1 MDSQNINQG
10 SSNLPQID
18 DRFENFEPPH
28 STDGSYLGRMKQAK
42 ATEAHLKQK
51 FEEKLVEVK
60 ARLKASN
67 CKVGLKLKGGTIQ
80 LQATLPPKPGSNKLG
95 LYQQVISLSIP
106 ANLDG
111 LKTAEEEANELGRLI
126 ARKQFEWND
135 KYLGKK
141 KNDVKTLDIYY
152 SLYIENFFKYR
163 KRTIKSD
170 STFKHY
176 KYLAN
181 KYLNFPIEAN
191 IHNIQK
197 IIEEVES
204 DTTCNHLIKV
214 IRDFQKVFGIEV
226 PNLNQLI
233 RKQETRRVRNIPSDE
248 KIIENF
254 HNYEAYSKNRPNKM
268 THRPDSE
275 NWQLWRW
282 VYGMLATFGLRPRE
296 IFVSPDIDWWLS
308 LENVDSTW
316 KVHKDCKTGEREAF
330 ALNVEWIDLF
340 DLKNPKY
347 LQMLRDKVQGKTTST
362 QISSSRHGN
371 DFWFRHVSIGFQPY
385 DLRHAWAIRA
395 HLLGVPI
402 KAAADNLGHS
412 VQVHTQTYQ
421 RWFGRDNRKKAIN
434 EAVNKKSEVDILKEE
449 NQRLK
454 LEIELLKLE
463 NQRLRLEP
471 QLR

>member
-1 MDSQNINQG
+1 MSSQIKNQG
-10 SSNLPQID
+10 SSDLPQVD
-18 DRFENFEPPH
+18 DRFDDFEPPR

-42 ATEAHLKQK
+42 ATETHLQQK
-51 FEEKLVEVK
+51 FEEQLIEVK

-67 CKVGLKLKGGTIQ
+67 CKVGLKLKGNTIQ
-80 LQATLPPKPGSNKLG
+80 LQATLPPKPNSDRLES
-95 LYQQVISLSIP
+95 YQQVISLNIP
-106 ANLDG
+106 VNLDG
-111 LKTAEEEANELGRLI
+111 LKTAEEEAHELGRLI
-126 ARKQFEWND
+126 ARKQFEWSE
-135 KYLGKK
+135 KYLAKK
-141 KNDVKTLDIYY
+141 KDDIKTLDYYY

-163 KRTIKSD
+163 KFTIRSE

-181 KYLNFPIEAN
+181 RYLNVPVDTN
-191 IHNIQK
+191 VSNIQK
-197 IIEEVES
+197 IIETVES

-214 IRDFQKVFGIEV
+214 IRDFHKVFEIEI
-226 PNLNQLI
+226 PDLNKLI
-233 RKQETRRVRNIPSDE
+233 RKEENRKIRNIPSDE

-254 HNYEAYSKNRPNKM
+254 YRYETYSQSRPRKM
-268 THRPDSE
+268 TNRHDSE

-296 IFVSPDIDWWLS
+296 IFVSPNIDWWLS
-308 LENVDSTW
+308 PENIDTTW
-316 KVHKDCKTGEREAF
+316 KVNKDCKTGEREAF
-330 ALNVEWIDLF
+330 ALNMEWVELF

-347 LQMLRDKVQGKTTST
+347 LRMLQEKAEGKTTNT
-362 QISSSRHGN
+362 QISSSRHSN
-371 DFWFRHVSIGFQPY
+371 DFWFRHVGIDFQPY

-421 RWFGRDNRKKAIN
+421 RWFGRDNRKRAIN
-434 EAVNKKSEVDILKEE
+434 EAVNRKSEFDELREE

-454 LEIELLKLE
+454 FEIELLKLE
-463 NQRLRLEP
+463 NQQLKLEF
-471 QLR
+471 QVR

>member
-1 MDSQNINQG
+1 MDSQSINQG
-10 SSNLPQID
+10 SRDLLQID
-18 DRFENFEPPH
+18 DRFDDFEPPH
-28 STDGSYLGRMKQAK
+28 STDGSYLGRMRQAK
-42 ATEAHLKQK
+42 ATEAHLQQK

-80 LQATLPPKPGSNKLG
+80 LQATLPPKPDSDKLEMH
-95 LYQQVISLSIP
+95 QQVISLNIP

-141 KNDVKTLDIYY
+141 KNDVRTLDYYY
-152 SLYIENFFKYR
+152 SIYIESFFKYR
-163 KRTIKSD
+163 KYTIKSD
-170 STFKHY
+170 STFKNY

-181 KYLNFPIEAN
+181 KYLNVPIEATVY
-191 IHNIQK
+191 NIQQ
-197 IIEEVES
+197 IIEKVES

-214 IRDFQKVFGIEV
+214 VRDFHKVFGIEV
-226 PNLNQLI
+226 PDLNKLI
-233 RKQETRRVRNIPSDE
+233 RKQENRRVRNIPSDE
-248 KIIENF
+248 TVIENF

-268 THRPDSE
+268 THRTDSE

-296 IFVSPDIDWWLS
+296 LFVSPDIDWWLS
-308 LENVDSTW
+308 LKNIDSTW

-330 ALNVEWIDLF
+330 ALNAEWIDLF

-371 DFWFRHVSIGFQPY
+371 DFWFRHVGIGFQPY

-412 VQVHTQTYQ
+412 VQVHTHTYQ
-421 RWFGRDNRKKAIN
+421 RWFGRDNRKRAIN

-463 NQRLRLEP
+463 NQRLKLES